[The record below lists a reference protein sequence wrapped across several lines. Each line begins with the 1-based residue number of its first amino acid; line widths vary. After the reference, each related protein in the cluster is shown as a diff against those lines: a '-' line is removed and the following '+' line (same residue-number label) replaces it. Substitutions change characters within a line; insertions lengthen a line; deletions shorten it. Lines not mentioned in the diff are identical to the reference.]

1 MDSRIN
7 HHKLFWRGKIVRHFI
22 VLAIIGF
29 LAQFIDGVLGM
40 GFGVTSSTLLLG
52 IGIAPAVASASVH
65 LVEIVTTG
73 ASSMSHIKLGNVD
86 RQTAY
91 KLIFPGSIGAFAG
104 ACFLSN
110 LPALIMRPYIS
121 LFLLFLGIFVLI
133 RFLIMVPTKKEKKR
147 IELSN
152 GKSILLGL
160 AAGFADATGGG
171 GWGTITTPVLLS
183 KKGISPRIVIGTV
196 NTSEF
201 FIAVSATLGFLISLG
216 WEEVNWFWVL
226 AFMLGGIIAAP
237 MAALMVRRLPAH
249 LLGVL
254 AGGLIVLINIRTI
267 ALSWGINS
275 SGVGIIY
282 FLVIIVIIVS
292 FLTVIIR
299 NKR

>member
-1 MDSRIN
+1 
-7 HHKLFWRGKIVRHFI
+7 
-22 VLAIIGF
+22 
-29 LAQFIDGVLGM
+29 
-40 GFGVTSSTLLLG
+40 
-52 IGIAPAVASASVH
+52 
-65 LVEIVTTG
+65 
-73 ASSMSHIKLGNVD
+73 MSHIKLGNVD
-86 RQTAY
+86 RQAVY
-91 KLIFPGSIGAFAG
+91 KLILPGSIGAFAG

-110 LPALIMRPYIS
+110 IPGFIMRPYIS

-133 RFLIMVPTKKEKKR
+133 RFLFMIPSKKGKKR
-147 IELSN
+147 IELSS

-216 WEEVNWFWVL
+216 WDEVNWFWVL

-254 AGGLIVLINIRTI
+254 AGGVIVLINIRTLS
-267 ALSWGINS
+267 LSWELNS
-275 SGVGIIY
+275 LWVAIIY
-282 FLVIIVIIVS
+282 VLVIIAIIVS
-292 FLTVIIR
+292 FLVVILR